1 MRVIYLI
8 ALILGIAYTGLT
20 LYFEW
25 RLEKQEKEWQ
35 RKWWSLMSTFL
46 PTSTQFNPTL
56 IYKNLQKSMIVKVTK
71 VFMFMF
77 CMILVFR
84 FMYS

>member
-1 MRVIYLI
+1 MREIYLI

-35 RKWWSLMSTFL
+35 RKLKH
-46 PTSTQFNPTL
+46 TQNL
-56 IYKNLQKSMIVKVTK
+56 RKN
-71 VFMFMF
+71 
-77 CMILVFR
+77 
-84 FMYS
+84 

>member
-25 RLEKQEKEWQ
+25 RLEKKEKEWQ
-35 RKWWSLMSTFL
+35 RKLKH
-46 PTSTQFNPTL
+46 TQNL
-56 IYKNLQKSMIVKVTK
+56 KKN
-71 VFMFMF
+71 
-77 CMILVFR
+77 
-84 FMYS
+84 